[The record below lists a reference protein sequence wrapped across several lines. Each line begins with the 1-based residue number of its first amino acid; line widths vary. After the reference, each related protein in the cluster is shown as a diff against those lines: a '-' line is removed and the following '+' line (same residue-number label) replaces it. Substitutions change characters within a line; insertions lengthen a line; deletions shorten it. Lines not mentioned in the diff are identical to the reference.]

1 MHLQWTSWLTLAV
14 LCMYIWNV
22 IIVGRMRNVHKVPAP
37 AMDGPPEFLRAMRVQ
52 ANTVEQMVF
61 FFPALWLCAI
71 WSGDIPAAL
80 LGLVWLFGRI
90 IYALAYLKDAS
101 KRSTGFLISSVAA
114 IALML
119 GAVVGL
125 SGVLK

>member
-14 LCMYIWNV
+14 LCMYFWNV
-22 IIVGRMRNVHKVPAP
+22 MVVGRLRVKLQVKAP
-37 AMDGPPEFLRAMRVQ
+37 VMDGPPEFLRAMRVQ
-52 ANTVEQMVF
+52 ANTVEQMAF

-80 LGLVWLFGRI
+80 LGVVWLLGRI
-90 IYALAYLKDAS
+90 MYALAYLQDAS
-101 KRSTGFLISSVAA
+101 KRSTGFLVSTLAA
-114 IALML
+114 IALLL